1 MASKSDN
8 AVGKKERGRLGYP
21 YVKLLSAL
29 VIAMAVILVIF
40 IVSYYFQNYKVSS
53 ISSELQMYQQSLEQ
67 LQLSAS
73 LAGQNSTVACSIL
86 KSDLSQVAGQVQTLS
101 NQVQETDL
109 TGSQQYDNLVAEF
122 MYERIDYWLL
132 GQRIADQC
140 RGNMTTVLFF
150 YNPVNCNACVLEGN
164 ELSFISQNY
173 TNLVVSA
180 VDGSFNMPLISILNN
195 IYNLSPSEYPSIV
208 INSKYVVNGFQ
219 NTTQIRKD
227 ICMYTNISGFCQ

>member
-1 MASKSDN
+1 MA
-8 AVGKKERGRLGYP
+8 
-21 YVKLLSAL
+21 
-29 VIAMAVILVIF
+29 IILVIF

-101 NQVQETDL
+101 NQVQEADL

-227 ICMYTNISGFCQ
+227 ICMYTNVSGFCQ

>member
-1 MASKSDN
+1 MAGKSDN
-8 AVGKKERGRLGYP
+8 AVNKKGSSRLGYP
-21 YVKLLSAL
+21 YVKLLLAL
-29 VIAMAVILVIF
+29 VIAMAILLVVF
-40 IVSYYFQNYKVSS
+40 IAGYSFQNYKVSS

-73 LAGQNSTVACSIL
+73 LAGQNSTVACAIL

-140 RGNMTTVLFF
+140 RGNMTTILFF
-150 YNPVNCNACVLEGN
+150 YNPINCNACVLEGN
-164 ELSFISQNY
+164 ELSFLGQNY
-173 TNLVVSA
+173 TDLVVSA

-195 IYNLSPSEYPSIV
+195 MYNLSPVRYPAII
-208 INSKYVVNGFQ
+208 INSKYVVEGFQ
-219 NTTQIRKD
+219 NTTQIKD
-227 ICMYTNISGFCQ
+227 DLCTYTNISGFCK